1 MAIADALFQDHHRPC
16 LQLSH
21 LSPLSPSLYLNLHS
35 PSLSLCSRRRGT
47 EIIVDAMSSG
57 NSSSFPMND
66 FSGRGFVTTR
76 IVDNSCYVSANTLR
90 FGCPGEHSGSECV
103 MIANV

>member
-1 MAIADALFQDHHRPC
+1 MAIADTLFQDHHRPC

-57 NSSSFPMND
+57 NSSLFPTNRCIGESSPV
-66 FSGRGFVTTR
+66 FLVVYVASYKPFQANSGHG
-76 IVDNSCYVSANTLR
+76 
-90 FGCPGEHSGSECV
+90 
-103 MIANV
+103 